1 MPVFQP
7 TIAGWDSESN
17 SESEAEIS
25 KSRKARCPNREAGR
39 TARRKAE
46 AGRSGASR
54 EAEEGYSFNRA
65 LGASVWES
73 HAAKLTLARGMGHL
87 GGVRF

>member
-1 MPVFQP
+1 MVP
-7 TIAGWDSESN
+7 
-17 SESEAEIS
+17 
-25 KSRKARCPNREAGR
+25 PNCEAGR
-39 TARRKAE
+39 AARRKAE

-54 EAEEGYSFNRA
+54 WRGETEEGYFFMRA
-65 LGASVWES
+65 LGVSVWES